1 MDSGKGMDGMRQTVI
16 LKEEKEVYSPR
27 TYVDLKADFA
37 FKRMFGQPDGQ
48 SVLVAF
54 LNALLGADAETKIT
68 SASILNTDLEREHEG
83 DKKAVLD
90 LLART
95 NRGDLAHV
103 EIQVTGNPHL
113 AKRQLYYWSRIYA
126 KQMEKGRPYSDLRR
140 TISILISNVDVLPQT
155 QRYHSVF
162 GLYERQEHFPLT
174 DVIELHV
181 IELQKLLKRA
191 AKSEADPWT
200 EPEIRWLLLL
210 GAVQGGEVQTKLMEK
225 LEAIAMSG
233 DIELLEAFGRWEDM
247 SRDPKVWA
255 KYEMWHKA
263 MMDDAAYKA
272 EMELLLAERASLKS
286 ETETL
291 KSETE
296 TLKSE
301 TESLKSEAESLK
313 SETESLKSEAESLK
327 TENEQ
332 MHARLL
338 EMGRTLLLNGM
349 DASEVARLT
358 GLSPEE
364 L

>member
-1 MDSGKGMDGMRQTVI
+1 MRQTVI

-37 FKRMFGQPDGQ
+37 FKRMFGQPDGEA
-48 SVLVAF
+48 VLVAF
-54 LNALLGADAETKIT
+54 LNALLGVNAETKIT

-95 NRGDLAHV
+95 GSGDLAHV

-140 TISILISNVDVLPQT
+140 TISILISNVDVLPRT
-155 QRYHSVF
+155 ERYHSVF

-210 GAVQGGEVQTKLMEK
+210 GAVQGGEVQTKLLEK

-233 DIELLEAFGRWEDM
+233 DSELMEAFGRWEDM

-272 EMELLLAERASLKS
+272 EMELLLAEQARWKAEKDNFKA
-286 ETETL
+286 EAEN
-291 KSETE
+291 
-296 TLKSE
+296 
-301 TESLKSEAESLK
+301 LKSEAENLK
-313 SETESLKSEAESLK
+313 S
-327 TENEQ
+327 ENEQ

-338 EMGRTLLLNGM
+338 ETGRTLLLGGM
-349 DASEVARLT
+349 DAAEVARLT
-358 GLSPEE
+358 GLSPDE
-364 L
+364 LEA

>member
-1 MDSGKGMDGMRQTVI
+1 MDGMRQTVI
-16 LKEEKEVYSPR
+16 LREDKEIYSPR

-37 FKRMFGQPDGQ
+37 FKRMFGQPDGEA
-48 SVLVAF
+48 VLVAF
-54 LNALLGADAETKIT
+54 LNALLGVANTETKIT

-90 LLART
+90 LLARKD
-95 NRGDLAHV
+95 RGDLTHV
-103 EIQVTGNPHL
+103 EIQVTGSPHL
-113 AKRQLYYWSRIYA
+113 GRRQLYYWSRIYA

-155 QRYHSVF
+155 ERYHSVF
-162 GLYERQEHFPLT
+162 GLYEKQEHFPLT

-181 IELQKLLKRA
+181 IELQKLLRRA

-210 GAVQGGEVQTKLMEK
+210 GAVQGGEVQSKLMEK

-233 DIELLEAFGRWEDM
+233 DLELLEAFGRWEDM

-272 EMELLLAERASLKS
+272 EMEQLLTAQARWES
-286 ETETL
+286 ET
-291 KSETE
+291 K
-296 TLKSE
+296 
-301 TESLKSEAESLK
+301 SLK
-313 SETESLKSEAESLK
+313 SETESLKSEK
-327 TENEQ
+327 EQ

-338 EMGRTLLLNGM
+338 ESGRTLLLNGM
-349 DASEVARLT
+349 DATEVARLT

-364 L
+364 LEA